1 MHGLAVCLLWSQL
14 IPTGATQ
21 TYCTLRICFGD
32 EVKNSKGLGEKYIL
46 KEIFSLV
53 FLTEMLNL
61 QGKFSPHARATCTD
75 FIYVHMQFGGESQI
89 CRSSIVGF
97 KEINKNKSKQ
107 LVETIMLFT
116 ESLADCT
123 ESYENN
129 PFNQCVVSAPAKE
142 TCPSKSINQ
151 CQ

>member
-1 MHGLAVCLLWSQL
+1 MYRAVQMHGLVMCLLGSQL

-21 TYCTLRICFGD
+21 TYCALKICCGD
-32 EVKNSKGLGEKYIL
+32 EDKNSKGLGDFLGEKLHFKSNIP
-46 KEIFSLV
+46 
-53 FLTEMLNL
+53 
-61 QGKFSPHARATCTD
+61 PHRNTVLANKVLSCTRTTCTN
-75 FIYVHMQFGGESQI
+75 FIYVRVQFGGESQM

-97 KEINKNKSKQ
+97 KEINKNNSKQ

-129 PFNQCVVSAPAKE
+129 PFN
-142 TCPSKSINQ
+142 
-151 CQ
+151 

>member
-1 MHGLAVCLLWSQL
+1 MHGLVMCLLGSQL
-14 IPTGATQ
+14 IPTGAMQ
-21 TYCTLRICFGD
+21 TYCTLKICRGD
-32 EVKNSKGLGEKYIL
+32 EDKNSKGLGEKVHF
-46 KEIFSLV
+46 KSDF
-53 FLTEMLNL
+53 T
-61 QGKFSPHARATCTD
+61 PHRNAGLAHKVLSRTRTTCTN

-97 KEINKNKSKQ
+97 KEINKNNSKQ

-129 PFNQCVVSAPAKE
+129 PFN
-142 TCPSKSINQ
+142 
-151 CQ
+151 